1 MYKNIEVGF
10 GRNFAGLFVSLAI
23 AANAYP
29 NSRNTGCNCRLQFS
43 VVLQENARNDR
54 CTKSQFV
61 FKFTHHPWS
70 LYWEHLYQVSEFTK
84 KKVSGWRWFSILRWY
99 SLVHTSYLA
108 SIHFLGFLF
117 VCLFTLSYN
126 PSNVKCDIQANHL
139 PLLFGPWLT
148 IMCSLISNFPWIII
162 AKAN

>member
-1 MYKNIEVGF
+1 MID
-10 GRNFAGLFVSLAI
+10 AH
-23 AANAYP
+23 
-29 NSRNTGCNCRLQFS
+29 
-43 VVLQENARNDR
+43 
-54 CTKSQFV
+54 KSQFV
-61 FKFTHHPWS
+61 FKFTHHSWS
-70 LYWEHLYQVSEFTK
+70 LYWEHLYQVSESTK
-84 KKVSGWRWFSILRWY
+84 KKVSGWRWLSILRWY

-126 PSNVKCDIQANHL
+126 LSNVKCDIQANHL

-162 AKAN
+162 AKATKDIVVISMVNKNLGLWY